1 MQEKKKNGE
10 KCRKMNCNKEK
21 QEEKKNKTP
30 EYLLQ
35 GWYRHDTRH
44 IVHNISLTFR
54 THKWQL
60 L

>member
-30 EYLLQ
+30 EYLL
-35 GWYRHDTRH
+35 
-44 IVHNISLTFR
+44 
-54 THKWQL
+54 
-60 L
+60 